1 MSEGEKKAVALGPK
15 FTTYE
20 TITKHK
26 IDVAAEELVTKL
38 RWESRSREEREG
50 EWTEEWEWDQVKQKI
65 VFDEPNG
72 TMNYSKQRVTDLP
85 TNRRTTIPPPGKVK
99 EKIVYANMKSRI
111 DTVRENYVKKKCDDK
126 GNIKASNIDTK
137 TKQGIRSLQ
146 DRAKKGELLVV
157 PSDKSGKLCVNSVEN
172 YVAAMEPH
180 IKNDPVITLSDKN
193 TTERVLNGTTL
204 QLGRILRMGENHN
217 HWDRTKQALTNKKGH
232 VPVLSGMEKDHKQVE
247 EGQQVPL
254 RPCAGA
260 DEANNGQLS
269 HTLAQIVAATAEIV
283 DKEVKSMCKST
294 DELIHGIEEEVNKQP
309 NIKDLII
316 FSSDISPQC
325 FPVSTLQ
332 NVLRWR
338 LMSS

>member
-1 MSEGEKKAVALGPK
+1 MMTKIKHLEGKYKPKRPEPPSEWEGILISEEKLRAKFEDPKIEAPNYANIQLSEGEKKAAALGPK

-26 IDVAAEELVTKL
+26 IDVAAEVLVTKL

-50 EWTEEWEWDQVKQKI
+50 EKWSEEWEWDQVKEKI

-72 TMNYSKQRVTDLP
+72 TMDYSKQRVTDLP

-99 EKIVYANMKSRI
+99 EEIVYANMKSRI
-111 DTVRENYVKKKCDDK
+111 DTVRENYVKKKCDEK
-126 GNIKASNIDTK
+126 GNIKASNVDTK
-137 TKQGIRSLQ
+137 TKQGIKSLQ

-204 QLGRILRMGENHN
+204 QLGRILKMGENHN
-217 HWDRTKQALTNKKGH
+217 HWDSTKHIL
-232 VPVLSGMEKDHKQVE
+232 E
-247 EGQQVPL
+247 
-254 RPCAGA
+254 
-260 DEANNGQLS
+260 
-269 HTLAQIVAATAEIV
+269 
-283 DKEVKSMCKST
+283 
-294 DELIHGIEEEVNKQP
+294 QP
-309 NIKDLII
+309 A
-316 FSSDISPQC
+316 SP
-325 FPVSTLQ
+325 
-332 NVLRWR
+332 
-338 LMSS
+338 